1 MFFFSYLCLIDLIYR
16 AEMWRIVWRPSA
28 GCCCCPGTPA
38 PIWNSIAWSPG
49 WLLPT
54 IWCDE
59 VDEDDMVSLF
69 RLLSVTLEGVVTWG
83 PSLDGAGMTPPVS
96 STCKYP
102 SNNFPKVTFKI
113 VMFETDVHVFQLEK
127 YCQSIPFSLSFNE
140 ATCSAQRWIENNQ
153 KLISSFG
160 NAQTPHFLCV
170 TPTGST
176 IEFYRIDKILIS
188 TQQWDRRL
196 GWSALYLAYSLRP
209 IYIYIN
215 MIFEIAIYNN
225 KKDQLLLFFYFSALS
240 SW

>member
-1 MFFFSYLCLIDLIYR
+1 MLWFFFCFFFVYICFCLVSYLCLIDLIYR

-83 PSLDGAGMTPPVS
+83 PSLDGVGMTPLVS

-102 SNNFPKVTFKI
+102 STFSKGY
-113 VMFETDVHVFQLEK
+113 FQDCYVCDRRSRIPVGEIL
-127 YCQSIPFSLSFNE
+127 SINLSPYFSLFSLSFNE

-196 GWSALYLAYSLRP
+196 GWSALYLAYSLWP
-209 IYIYIN
+209 IYIYK
-215 MIFEIAIYNN
+215 Y
-225 KKDQLLLFFYFSALS
+225 DLWDSDL
-240 SW
+240 